1 MVGRRRCFGSGRGGR
16 SGGVGGSLVL
26 PGLLSVSSDMVKL
39 QLGLIQSNK
48 PHR

>member
-26 PGLLSVSSDMVKL
+26 PGLLSVSSDMVK
-39 QLGLIQSNK
+39 GLSNQIN
-48 PHR
+48 PTGN